1 MIRAAVLGSPIVHSL
16 SPLLH
21 ERAYEI
27 LGLPASYQAIS
38 LDAEQAPEFLRSAL
52 VQAWSGFS
60 LTMPL
65 KESIFANLDLISEID
80 PLAQRA
86 RSVNTLLVQD
96 GKYRAQSTDLFAFRR
111 LLRGR
116 TLSRVA
122 ILGGGGT
129 ARAALVAI
137 DSSSCEIDL
146 LLRNPSRGADLEGV
160 ALASPVSIYGLDRS
174 LADYDVV
181 ISTVPVAAMN
191 TVAQAVELSLNPKSL
206 FFDVLYNPSPTPAL
220 QAAGAKGSPTLDGMD
235 LLVEQALDQIALFAG
250 MEFDYPAMRS
260 ALLKVGRSHLS

>member
-1 MIRAAVLGSPIVHSL
+1 MIRAAVLGSPVAHSL

-27 LGLPASYQAIS
+27 LGISASYQAIL
-38 LDAEQAPEFLRSAL
+38 LDAEHAPEFLRSAL
-52 VQAWSGFS
+52 LQEWSGFS

-65 KESIFANLDLISEID
+65 KESVFENLDLISEID

-96 GKYRAQSTDLFAFRR
+96 GKYRAQSTDLLAFKR
-111 LLRGR
+111 LLSGR

-137 DSSSCEIDL
+137 DNPSSQIDI
-146 LLRNPSRGADLEGV
+146 LLRNPSRGADLEGI
-160 ALASPVSIYGLDRS
+160 ALASPVNIYALDHS
-174 LADYDVV
+174 LTEYDVV
-181 ISTVPVAAMN
+181 ISTLPTAAVN
-191 TVAQAVELSLNPKSL
+191 TVAQSVEQSLNPQSL

-220 QAAGAKGSPTLDGMD
+220 QAARAKKSATLDGMD
-235 LLVEQALDQIALFAG
+235 LLVEQALDQIALFSG
-250 MEFDYPAMRS
+250 MEFDYPEMRS